1 VESGDRIELRI
12 ADQEYGQLELLK
24 QLLGIDSFDIS
35 RDDILAHYLKKAN
48 SIILGYCNLD
58 ILPAIYDDVVVDY
71 AMYLFKNKDSEGLAH
86 KREGERSAVYESG
99 IPQSIRICIASAK
112 N

>member
-1 VESGDRIELRI
+1 MIE
-12 ADQEYGQLELLK
+12 QLELLK
-24 QLLGIDSFDIS
+24 QLLGIESFDIS

-58 ILPAIYDDVVVDY
+58 ILPTIFDDVVVDY
-71 AMYLFKNKDSEGLAH
+71 AMYLYKNKDSEGLAQ

-99 IPQSIRICIASAK
+99 IPQSIRLALPLPKIK
-112 N
+112 VGY